1 MLPGGLGIGAA
12 NLLGH
17 LRVAAQ
23 LLQRVLELG
32 DLLLV
37 LRLQLC
43 PTLNFLRLH
52 LSQHIIVLIGC
63 TQQLPVVG
71 ALNLKG
77 VRTVLNLRAQGV
89 HILGALGHLEQ
100 IGIYRLVLPGKGAHI
115 RRGLDTKGDGGRQ
128 AQNAQHC
135 AHPAKDMGQAIVQ
148 PAVGQ
153 CRLFQ
158 HINHCRQEQ
167 QHAGR
172 QQTGDPT
179 GHCPIVGIQAL
190 VL

>member
-17 LRVAAQ
+17 LRIAAQ

-32 DLLLV
+32 DLFLI

-43 PTLNFLRLH
+43 STLNFLRLH
-52 LSQHIIVLIGC
+52 LGQHIIVLIGC

-77 VRTVLNLRAQGV
+77 VRAVLNLRAQGV
-89 HILGALGHLEQ
+89 HILSALGHLEQ
-100 IGIYRLVLPGKGAHI
+100 IGIHRLVLPGKGPHI
-115 RRGLDTKGDGGRQ
+115 RRCFDPKGDRGRQ
-128 AQNAQHC
+128 AQNAQHRPQ
-135 AHPAKDMGQAIVQ
+135 PAKSPGQAVVQ
-148 PAVGQ
+148 PGVGQ
-153 CRLFQ
+153 RRLFQ
-158 HINHCRQEQ
+158 HIDHCRQEQ